1 MSGGGSVVLAA
12 CRSRPAADCGR
23 TASRLHSVHVATTR
37 GELPTASGRSSAFQ
51 ILLIFLRLGCT
62 SFGGPV
68 AHLGYFRDEFVKRR
82 GWFTEDE
89 YAELVALCQFLP
101 GPASSQVGMAIGLK
115 RAGYAGLLAA
125 WIGFTLPSALIMV
138 AFALGVS
145 VIGVGPD
152 AGWLIGVKAAAVAVV
167 AQAVWGMSKSL
178 VTDRVRAGIAVAAF
192 ACVLLIPNPFVQVGA
207 IVVAG
212 AVGVAL
218 LRDAAP
224 AAGAVPTSA
233 SPASSAADSRS
244 RVPVAVTYLVA
255 FAMLLIGMPILARS
269 VAGPDVALADA
280 AYRAGALVFGGGH
293 VVLPL
298 LEQGVVPSGLV
309 GRDAFIAGYGAA
321 QAVPGPLFTFATYL
335 GAVGGSSWWIGAL
348 IATVAIFLPGAL
360 LLIGVMPFW
369 EQVRGN
375 ALTRRALAGANAA
388 VVGILGAA
396 LYNPVFTAGVTGPAT
411 LVLVVVA
418 FVALQSWKVP
428 AWAVVLLAALAGCV
442 LPL

>member
-1 MSGGGSVVLAA
+1 MSGVGSVVPAV
-12 CRSRPAADCGR
+12 CRLRPAADCGR

-37 GELPTASGRSSAFQ
+37 GELPTASGRSSALQ
-51 ILLIFLRLGCT
+51 VLLIFLRLGCT

-178 VTDRVRAGIAVAAF
+178 VTDRMRAGIAVAAF

-212 AVGVAL
+212 VLGMAV

-224 AAGAVPTSA
+224 GAGARASSA
-233 SPASSAADSRS
+233 SPTAGSRS
-244 RVPVAVTYLVA
+244 RVPVAVTCLVA

-269 VAGPDVALADA
+269 VAEPDVALADA

-321 QAVPGPLFTFATYL
+321 QALPGPLFTFATYL
-335 GAVGGSSWWIGAL
+335 GAVGGSSWWLGAL
-348 IATVAIFLPGAL
+348 IATIGIFLPGAL
-360 LLIGVMPFW
+360 LLVGVMPFW
-369 EQVRGN
+369 EQVRAN
-375 ALTRRALAGANAA
+375 AVTRRALAGANAA

-396 LYNPVFTAGVTGPAT
+396 LYNPVFTAGVAGPAT
-411 LVLVVVA
+411 LVLAVVA